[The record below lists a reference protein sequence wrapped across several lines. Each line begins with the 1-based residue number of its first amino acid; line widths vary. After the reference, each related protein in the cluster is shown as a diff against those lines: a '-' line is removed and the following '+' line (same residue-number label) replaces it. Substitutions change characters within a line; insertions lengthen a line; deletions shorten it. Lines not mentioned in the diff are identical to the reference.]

1 MSKLHNGI
9 RAAVAAVALIITP
22 SATMAQRPHSTAA
35 DKPVW
40 NQKAKDE
47 VIEGMSNY
55 VLNFAY
61 VPGIDF
67 AQWKTELA
75 KIRTDADK
83 AKNEDEFAGMI
94 NRGLHDQFN
103 ISHIVLMPPSAVEAR
118 TSGTK
123 VGIGIRIQIQ
133 EDGVF
138 VTGIIG
144 GGPAE
149 KAGIEAGDLIME
161 ADGHKADGPTYIA
174 GEQGTSVNLKVKKAD
189 GTIKMYKVVRQP
201 FSTVQKE
208 ELTWANKDTAVIK
221 IYTFDLSYDRA
232 NVEKLMKEALP
243 AKNLIVDLRNNGGGA
258 VLNMIHFLS
267 MLMPSG
273 TEIGTFVN
281 KSLIDSFVSDT
292 KGDPKDLKAV
302 AAYAPRKI
310 KTQSSSIL
318 YKGNVAVLVNGGSGS
333 ASEISAEA
341 LKEQLGAPVVGQRS
355 AGAVLVSVINPLP
368 RGFNMQY
375 PISDY
380 VSIKG
385 VRLEANGIVPDAS
398 SKDVTYIKKGDQ
410 DPAWSI
416 AMGLLARNPRAA
428 TGR

>member
-1 MSKLHNGI
+1 MSKLQNGI
-9 RAAVAAVALIITP
+9 RAAAAVLALVIAP
-22 SATMAQRPHSTAA
+22 ATILAQRPHSTAA

-55 VLNFAY
+55 VLNSAY

-67 AQWKTELA
+67 STWKAELA
-75 KIRTDADK
+75 KIRVDADK
-83 AKNEDEFAGMI
+83 AKSEDEFAGLI
-94 NRGLHDQFN
+94 NRGLHEQFN

-118 TSGTK
+118 TSGSK
-123 VGIGIRIQIQ
+123 VGIGVRIQIQ

-138 VTGIIG
+138 ITSIIP

-149 KAGIEAGDLIME
+149 KAGLEAGDLIME
-161 ADGHKADGPTYIA
+161 ADGHKAEGPTYIA
-174 GEQGTSVNLKVKKAD
+174 GDQGTSVNLKVKKAD

-201 FSTVQKE
+201 FSTVQPE
-208 ELTWANKDTAVIK
+208 ELTWVNKDTAVLAIH
-221 IYTFDLSYDRA
+221 TFDLSYSRD

-258 VLNMIHFLS
+258 VMNMLHFLS
-267 MLMPSG
+267 MVLPKG
-273 TEIGTFVN
+273 TEIGTFIN
-281 KSLIDSFVSDT
+281 KRLIDNYVEET

-302 AAYAPRKI
+302 AAFAPNKI
-310 KTQSSSIL
+310 KTGSSPIQ

-333 ASEISAEA
+333 ASEITAEA
-341 LKEQLGAPVVGQRS
+341 LKEQLNAPVVGQKS
-355 AGAVLVSVINPLP
+355 AGAVLVSVISPLP

-380 VSIKG
+380 VSVKG
-385 VRLEANGIVPDAS
+385 VRLEANGIVPDAQ
-398 SKDVTYIKKGDQ
+398 SKDVAYLKKGEQ
-410 DPAWSI
+410 DPAW
-416 AMGLLARNPRAA
+416 LLAINLLAKTPRTAS
-428 TGR
+428 GN